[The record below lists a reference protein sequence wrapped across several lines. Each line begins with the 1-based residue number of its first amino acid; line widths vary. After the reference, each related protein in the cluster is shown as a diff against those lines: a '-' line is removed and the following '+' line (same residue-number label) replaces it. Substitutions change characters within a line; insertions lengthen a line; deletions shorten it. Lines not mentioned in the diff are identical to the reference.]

1 MKEFIRHAIRVER
14 KSTTDLFHG
23 TVDFISQSA
32 SERRYSIYRNNLVS
46 VFSQNYNTF
55 KRLNTN

>member
-1 MKEFIRHAIRVER
+1 MNTFLYNEGFIRHAIRVER

-32 SERRYSIYRNNLVS
+32 SERRY
-46 VFSQNYNTF
+46 
-55 KRLNTN
+55 